1 MAVATNRQYGSTEV
15 RCSFLVNYLN
25 SCCLETTAGIH
36 AREWISPATALWT
49 LDVVLK
55 DQRMIDNLDWFIHP
69 VVNPDGFTFT
79 HEHVRILN
87 ILKHSVVSMC
97 CSRRDSGE
105 RPGQT
110 TTQYRDKQGCEVFFI
125 GIKRWGGMVR

>member
-1 MAVATNRQYGSTEV
+1 MVVATNRQYGSTEV
-15 RCSFLVNYLN
+15 RCSFLLNYLN

-87 ILKHSVVSMC
+87 ILKHSVISVC
-97 CSRRDSGE
+97 VVLDETLEKDQVRPQLNTGLQGSG
-105 RPGQT
+105 R
-110 TTQYRDKQGCEVFFI
+110 
-125 GIKRWGGMVR
+125 

>member
-1 MAVATNRQYGSTEV
+1 MVVATNRQYGSTEV
-15 RCSFLVNYLN
+15 RCSFLLNYLN

-36 AREWISPATALWT
+36 AGEWISPATALWT

-87 ILKHSVVSMC
+87 ILKHSVCVVLDETLEKDQV
-97 CSRRDSGE
+97 RPQLNTGLQESG
-105 RPGQT
+105 R
-110 TTQYRDKQGCEVFFI
+110 
-125 GIKRWGGMVR
+125 